1 VRSPASWV
9 RHALRLY
16 ERTAARVRS
25 RTVSTSGDAPSTETN
40 VAADSTLTVQVLY
53 DGRVTR
59 LIAAGEIDAS
69 SAHTFDA
76 AATQALA
83 ELPASVEV
91 DLGDIGFID
100 SSGLRSIISLSNRAR
115 ERQIDVTITGMS
127 AAARRVLEITGLIDT
142 LRRS

>member
-1 VRSPASWV
+1 MSSSEPRPN
-9 RHALRLY
+9 AL
-16 ERTAARVRS
+16 
-25 RTVSTSGDAPSTETN
+25 
-40 VAADSTLTVQVLY
+40 ADSTLTVQVTY
-53 DGRVTR
+53 DGAVTR
-59 LIAAGEIDAS
+59 LVAVGEIDAS

-83 ELPASVEV
+83 ELPASVEI
-91 DLGDIGFID
+91 DLADVGFID

-115 ERQIDVTITGMS
+115 ERQVEVAITGMS